1 MCNWKCADYVRQN
14 FEMAIDTADIKQI
27 HRPGIYIPHNLVV
40 ERKFD
45 ETSSKKIITY
55 TIC

>member
-14 FEMAIDTADIKQI
+14 FEMEIDAADIKQI
-27 HRPGIYIPHNLVV
+27 HRPGIYIPHNLAV